1 MKIIVRNSTLVF
13 ENKDYTTQV
22 LSKDTVTMGYY
33 VDWFTGTLKSH
44 SVSAYSKVFPYK
56 GGDITA
62 THLPAQWYGKA
73 IICFY
78 TDDGETYVKFAK
90 GGSPTENGLKD
101 YIINTYDE
109 DNHDYLIPEKDIIA
123 LGDIKYFRIGA
134 INTPK
139 IGISTVKY
147 KV

>member
-22 LSKDTVTMGYY
+22 LSNDIVTIGSY
-33 VDWFTGTLKSH
+33 VSYLSGTLQSH
-44 SVSAYSKVFPYK
+44 SVSAYSKLFPYK

-62 THLPAQWYGKA
+62 TRLPSQWYGKSV
-73 IICFY
+73 ICFY
-78 TDDGETYVKFAK
+78 TDEGETFVKFAS
-90 GGSPTENGLKD
+90 GGTQTENGLKD
-101 YIINTYDE
+101 YIIATYSD
-109 DNHDYLIPEKDIIA
+109 DDHDYLIPEKDILA

-134 INTPK
+134 ISVQN

>member
-22 LSKDTVTMGYY
+22 LSEDNVTRGSY
-33 VDWFTGTLKSH
+33 VSYLSGTLNSH
-44 SVSAYSKVFPYK
+44 SVSAYSKLFPYK

-62 THLPAQWYGKA
+62 THLLAQWYGKSV
-73 IICFY
+73 ICFY
-78 TDDGETYVKFAK
+78 TDEGETFVRFAS
-90 GGSPTENGLKD
+90 GGTQTENGLKD
-101 YIINTYDE
+101 YIINSYSTD
-109 DNHDYLIPEKDIIA
+109 DNDYLIPEKDILA

-134 INTPK
+134 MSITN

>member
-1 MKIIVRNSTLVF
+1 MKIIVRNSAIVF
-13 ENKDYTTQV
+13 ENKVYTTQV
-22 LSKDTVTMGYY
+22 LSTDIVTRGYY
-33 VDWFTGTLKSH
+33 VDWNTGTLKSH
-44 SVSAYSKVFPYK
+44 SVSAYSKLFPYK

-62 THLPAQWYGKA
+62 TNLPAQWYGKA

-78 TDDGETYVKFAK
+78 TDEGETYVKFAN
-90 GGSPTENGLKD
+90 GGTPTENGLKD
-101 YIINTYDE
+101 YIVNTYNDDE
-109 DNHDYLIPEKDIIA
+109 LDYLIPERDILA

-134 INTPK
+134 ISTAK